1 MLTTA
6 IILFAI
12 AAVFGLILLTAILR
26 SKDTPKP
33 VVYLHGLIAGIGLVL
48 LIVYSMNP
56 DSKSVALSLT
66 LFIIAAIGGFI
77 LFGRDLT
84 KKPGPKWLAL
94 VHALAAVTSFIILL
108 TVAFG

>member
-26 SKDTPKP
+26 SKETPKP
-33 VVYLHGLIAGIGLVL
+33 VVYLHGLFAAIGLVL
-48 LIVYSMNP
+48 LIIYSMNP
-56 DSKSVALSLT
+56 DAKSVAISLV

-77 LFGRDLT
+77 LFGRDMT
-84 KKPGPKWLAL
+84 KKPGPKWLAV
-94 VHALAAVTSFIILL
+94 VHALAAVTSFVILL

>member
-1 MLTTA
+1 MLTVA
-6 IILFAI
+6 VILFAI
-12 AAVFGLILLTAILR
+12 AAIFGLILITKILG
-26 SKDTPKP
+26 SKETPKP
-33 VVYLHGLIAGIGLVL
+33 VVYLHGLLAAVGLVL
-48 LIVYSMNP
+48 LIVYSMSP
-56 DSKSVALSLT
+56 DSKSVAISLI

-84 KKPGPKWLAL
+84 NKPGPKWLAV

>member
-12 AAVFGLILLTAILR
+12 AAVFGLVLLTKILG
-26 SKDTPKP
+26 SKATPKP
-33 VVYLHGLIAGIGLVL
+33 VVYLHGLIAAIGLVL
-48 LIVYSMNP
+48 LIVYSLNP
-56 DSKSVALSLT
+56 DSKSVAISLT